1 MSLSV
6 APVRVDGSQY
16 SVVAYPKNPLPSC
29 AKEKYDLC
37 GDAETG
43 PTCCP
48 AGSYCEPKSPYVF
61 QCSTPPPK
69 CVLQEA
75 GYELVSQASH
85 DVPVLVNA
93 KNNNVRHKPRF
104 SSLTQQAASRF
115 SVSLTFS
122 CDWTAW
128 RAADFSS
135 MSRLPPQAS
144 SELALPSRSFG
155 RELSSTS
162 RRRARPDLRLDL
174 LQSSTLD
181 ARLPRS
187 LFRLLWVVI
196 VAIHATCTA
205 YPLCIASLYVLLPTK
220 APTLLSAIEL
230 YSLSVDSRSYPAI
243 ACAYVAI
250 AIVHAVQLGRILA
263 LSLSHR
269 QLLFVSPTQA
279 STKSWTARLQ
289 GLLRRRW
296 ATRRSRK
303 IAVLPRASERVSS
316 VRLSSSQIINY
327 SLTALNSAKALAS
340 ASDATDR
347 NFDTAFVVRELVET
361 GFLSFQ
367 LYTSSFRVAR
377 VWMNNLLVT
386 LLVLNCWTMPLA
398 QRLFHVAV
406 ARARLLAL
414 VVNLSLDLCMYV
426 VIPVLLFKPYFDD
439 YDPAVRDMPLRL
451 WYTDRWLVRMI
462 SEWPVLFVSST
473 WDGVSKAFVVVRIAR
488 SLENIPKL
496 VPTTS
501 TAATA
506 ATATATPATAV
517 SPAAPPRP
525 SNRWSLLHQQWGELQ
540 STQSLRRRLQMLFE
554 RSGRVLLALWGLV
567 VLGLHLHAA
576 SFEDAR
582 DCVVPVRPWIA
593 TRAACSLVQLNC
605 RAHPS
610 LTGAASDFDRAL
622 ATVDCRWVAY
632 LIIRHCPRVEITPR
646 VQELPNLMGLKIYNS
661 TLARWDADAALTQ
674 QHHPNAL
681 FVFLVATNMTQ
692 LPPALYDPA
701 FPRKLGDI
709 EVVHSNLS
717 TLPLEIVER
726 WPENLFLAFEG
737 VQFSVVPA
745 ALPRLRP
752 YFLSLAM
759 APVREIP
766 AELFESDVLN
776 SVVLNGCPIDALPAQ
791 VAPVPR
797 LIRLYLDATNVSDLP
812 SWVELK
818 PELAIRASGTP
829 LCERTE
835 TDLDPADPHDL
846 ELQRYVRCAP
856 LPGDPFDLY
865 FFPVAQEPLY
875 NP

>member
-29 AKEKYDLC
+29 TKEKYDLC

-85 DVPVLVNA
+85 DVPVVNA
-93 KNNNVRHKPRF
+93 DACCEECFKHKHCVAYTF
-104 SSLTQQAASRF
+104 FVDSVSSSLCRLVAMGDAQRRPNPFAVTGRLNAKH
-115 SVSLTFS
+115 
-122 CDWTAW
+122 
-128 RAADFSS
+128 
-135 MSRLPPQAS
+135 MSH
-144 SELALPSRSFG
+144 
-155 RELSSTS
+155 
-162 RRRARPDLRLDL
+162 
-174 LQSSTLD
+174 
-181 ARLPRS
+181 
-187 LFRLLWVVI
+187 FRLLWVVI

-250 AIVHAVQLGRILA
+250 AIVHAVQLARILA

-296 ATRRSRK
+296 ATRRPRK

-327 SLTALNSAKALAS
+327 SLTALSSAKALAS

-462 SEWPVLFVSST
+462 SEWPVLFVSSG

-496 VPTTS
+496 VPTAS
-501 TAATA
+501 KAATA
-506 ATATATPATAV
+506 VTATPATAV

-701 FPRKLGDI
+701 FPRQLGDI

-829 LCERTE
+829 LCKRTE